1 MRRLYDIW
9 VYKQNEIKPPCVF
22 FLDVPRINTE
32 SSVAYFANNLK
43 RFKEAV
49 EERYGTISERKL
61 LDSINTYNRTRE
73 LFHQLDQLRKADP
86 PALSGACAA
95 ELVQKSMTSP
105 RDQFNAELESLVATF
120 NSAGEENLSGRPRVM
135 IYGGLANPRLVETVE
150 EAGGVV
156 VCENTCNGLRQFG
169 EPSHPVQDPLQWL
182 SGYYLGK
189 TPCPRMIGEHG
200 MQGLE
205 NLKTLA
211 QQYNVDG
218 IIYYSIK
225 FCSNIQAAL
234 PIIKDDLSEQLPLK
248 ILEGDS
254 SSEINEREL
263 QSFVNKLR
271 RRTSRDTGT
280 NT

>member
-1 MRRLYDIW
+1 
-9 VYKQNEIKPPCVF
+9 
-22 FLDVPRINTE
+22 
-32 SSVAYFANNLK
+32 
-43 RFKEAV
+43 
-49 EERYGTISERKL
+49 
-61 LDSINTYNRTRE
+61 
-73 LFHQLDQLRKADP
+73 
-86 PALSGACAA
+86 
-95 ELVQKSMTSP
+95 
-105 RDQFNAELESLVATF
+105 
-120 NSAGEENLSGRPRVM
+120 M
-135 IYGGLANPRLVETVE
+135 IYGGLANSRLVEAVE

-200 MQGLE
+200 MQGLKD
-205 NLKTLA
+205 LKTLA
-211 QQYNVDG
+211 LQYNADG

-225 FCSNIQAAL
+225 FCANIQAAL
-234 PIIKDDLSEQLPLK
+234 PIIKDELSEQLPLK